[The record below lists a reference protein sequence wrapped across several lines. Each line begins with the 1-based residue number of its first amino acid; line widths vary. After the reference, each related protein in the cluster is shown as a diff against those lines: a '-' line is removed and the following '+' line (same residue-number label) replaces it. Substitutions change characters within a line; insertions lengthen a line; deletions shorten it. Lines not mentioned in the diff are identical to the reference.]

1 VALLLQHALTLD
13 ELQQDPGDLLV
24 ILRRNLLDQTDVMLQ
39 HLQLTIQLDDLAD
52 PRVSRVVIAH
62 EKMACRDVVV
72 VFALTTLAVMA
83 LSGMGDLM
91 DPESHASLDFN
102 IISYSNSLPKNFVL
116 CLQPPTVGKAS
127 LKPTGFAIG
136 SIDPNSV

>member
-1 VALLLQHALTLD
+1 MMLGGAVKVIEADADDKHGGHALGSHPTGPPPHVALLLQDALTLD
-13 ELQQDPGDLLV
+13 ELQQEPGDLLV

-39 HLQLTIQLDDLAD
+39 HLQLTTQLDDLAD

-72 VFALTTLAVMA
+72 VFALTTLAVMG

-91 DPESHASLDFN
+91 DPSG
-102 IISYSNSLPKNFVL
+102 LPL
-116 CLQPPTVGKAS
+116 VG
-127 LKPTGFAIG
+127 
-136 SIDPNSV
+136 

>member
-1 VALLLQHALTLD
+1 MALLLQHALTLD

-52 PRVSRVVIAH
+52 PRVSRVVIAL

-72 VFALTTLAVMA
+72 VFALTTLAVMDP
-83 LSGMGDLM
+83 SG
-91 DPESHASLDFN
+91 
-102 IISYSNSLPKNFVL
+102 LP
-116 CLQPPTVGKAS
+116 G
-127 LKPTGFAIG
+127 
-136 SIDPNSV
+136 

>member
-1 VALLLQHALTLD
+1 M
-13 ELQQDPGDLLV
+13 

-39 HLQLTIQLDDLAD
+39 HLTIQLDDLAD